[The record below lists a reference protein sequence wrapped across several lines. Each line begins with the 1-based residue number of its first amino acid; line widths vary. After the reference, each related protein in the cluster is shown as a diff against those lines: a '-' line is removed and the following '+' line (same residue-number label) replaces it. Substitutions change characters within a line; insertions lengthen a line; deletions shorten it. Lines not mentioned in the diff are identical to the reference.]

1 MQRSLEVSAPLTA
14 GLELVVEI
22 LSRDPARVL
31 TGTSAAG
38 NEVFAAEIAVELG
51 GGTSLAHEVDMVF
64 DHRPDDGAVGHFG
77 LSWRARDHQGAF
89 PVFGGDLEVQPD
101 GDGSRLRLCGH
112 YSLPLGA
119 VGAFGDR
126 LLGHR
131 LARRS
136 VQGFL
141 DAAAA
146 RIDAEVADA
155 TVSVGEP
162 HPELYLG

>member
-1 MQRSLEVSAPLTA
+1 
-14 GLELVVEI
+14 
-22 LSRDPARVL
+22 
-31 TGTSAAG
+31 
-38 NEVFAAEIAVELG
+38 
-51 GGTSLAHEVDMVF
+51 
-64 DHRPDDGAVGHFG
+64 
-77 LSWRARDHQGAF
+77 
-89 PVFGGDLEVQPD
+89 
-101 GDGSRLRLCGH
+101 
-112 YSLPLGA
+112 LPLGA